1 MATAVV
7 EERELLKSIS
17 WFDGFVVALANPSF
31 LITGLGGSAVS
42 LGGWG
47 AVVLWTVSVLLGAL
61 HNYIYSELATMF
73 PKLSG
78 GIAIYAHEA
87 WKRYFSFIG
96 PVAAFGYWIG
106 WSVVLS
112 ASGLVV
118 GLLVQAQF
126 YTGSLAAG
134 SSWNHSGKVL
144 GIPLYFSFP
153 IALTAVV
160 IVVIW
165 VFNVLGMRPAVW
177 VGYVTGALLLIPL
190 AVFMFLP
197 YLTGDFHTSNLHNN
211 IDYGT
216 MGDTGWTL
224 VIVWL
229 YAMCW
234 SSYGMECCATFAPE
248 YHNPTVDTPKALRI
262 SALFGVIVYSLL
274 PLGAV
279 GTFGDQNLTFGDA
292 THANN
297 TVSFYASTFHSIISA
312 GTGIAI
318 ILLCAGIVL
327 AMNTATA
334 DGSRALYGISQDGM
348 TIKWFG
354 KLNSR
359 HVPANAMTLDA
370 LLNIFLLC
378 SFGSDATG
386 ALKILI
392 FSNLGYVLCHVFAMS
407 GFLLLR
413 KDRPDLARPLKL
425 AAFWLPV
432 AGVLALFDALLL
444 IVGGWNS
451 GLAYGDTSKRTLV
464 YGLLVLA
471 IGVVLYV
478 YRVVVQEKQPLRM
491 RILDE
496 PGSTSGD

>member
-7 EERELLKSIS
+7 EERELLKTIS

-31 LITGLGGSAVS
+31 LITGLGGSAAT

-47 AVVLWTVSVLLGAL
+47 AVILWTVSVIVGAL
-61 HNYIYSELATMF
+61 HNYIYSETAAMF

-87 WKRYFSFIG
+87 WKRYCSFVG
-96 PVAAFGYWIG
+96 PIAAFGYWIG

-126 YTGSLAAG
+126 YPSSAAAG
-134 SSWNHSGKVL
+134 SSWNHSGSFL

-153 IALTAVV
+153 IALTVARDHRDLDVQRAGHAPRR
-160 IVVIW
+160 
-165 VFNVLGMRPAVW
+165 LGRLRDRGVASDPARCLHVPP
-177 VGYVTGALLLIPL
+177 VHHGRLLDLEPAQQHRLLL
-190 AVFMFLP
+190 
-197 YLTGDFHTSNLHNN
+197 T
-211 IDYGT
+211 
-216 MGDTGWTL
+216 GDTGWTL
-224 VIVWL
+224 VITWL
-229 YAMCW
+229 YVMCW

-248 YHNPTVDTPKALRI
+248 YNDPVRDTPMALRTA
-262 SALFGVIVYSLL
+262 ALFGVIVYSLL

-279 GTFGDQNLTFGDA
+279 GTFGDQNFSFGPNPP
-292 THANN
+292 NN
-297 TVSFYASTFHSIISA
+297 TVTFYATTFHDIIGA

-334 DGSRALYGISQDGM
+334 DGSRALYGIARDDM

-354 KLNSR
+354 KLNGR

-413 KDRPDLARPLKL
+413 RDQPNLPRPIKVGVAWVPI
-425 AAFWLPV
+425 AA
-432 AGVLALFDALLL
+432 ALVVFDSILLV
-444 IVGGWNS
+444 VGGWNS
-451 GLAYGDTSKRTLV
+451 GLAYVDTSKRTLV
-464 YGLLVLA
+464 YGLLVLG
-471 IGVVLYV
+471 IGVLLYI
-478 YRVVVQEKQPLRM
+478 YRVVVQDKKPLKWR
-491 RILDE
+491 LVE
-496 PGSTSGD
+496 PPAGGG